1 VKAKTVEEEMATA
14 RQDHGKHTSVAMN
27 NHAIIQELL
36 EAVLSLQS
44 Y

>member
-1 VKAKTVEEEMATA
+1 
-14 RQDHGKHTSVAMN
+14 VAMN

-44 Y
+44 YWRLHNEAKQDKLVNWAVSQ